1 MSDEEIE
8 EIVIEDVEVEEEA
21 EVVVDEKPDVQP
33 RLGGMPPI
41 GAR

>member
-8 EIVIEDVEVEEEA
+8 EVVEDEVVEETPDA
-21 EVVVDEKPDVQP
+21 EKSDVQP